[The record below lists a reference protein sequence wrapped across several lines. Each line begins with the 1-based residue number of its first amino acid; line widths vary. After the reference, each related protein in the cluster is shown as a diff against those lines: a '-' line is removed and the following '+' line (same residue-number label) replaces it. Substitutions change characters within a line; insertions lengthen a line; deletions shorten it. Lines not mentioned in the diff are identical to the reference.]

1 MLAILEEQS
10 EWLYDISERANT
22 WQPSFGNVEIINE
35 GVDHAE
41 VLLQEAVSHD
51 SAMKYLADSRTFVVD
66 HCVVDDRPWADETI
80 MVSVEKRMGGGR
92 GEGRGVGKCERWEVC
107 RRDREKGER
116 EEVYLCTYSCMCMC
130 CGTINSESVLVS
142 CDN

>member
-1 MLAILEEQS
+1 MVCACPPQDILAILEEQS

-22 WQPSFGNVEIINE
+22 WQPSFGNVAIITE

-66 HCVVDDRPWADETI
+66 HCLVVDRPWADETI
-80 MVSVEKRMGGGR
+80 MVSVERRMGGGR
-92 GEGRGVGKCERWEVC
+92 GTERGVGKREVVGREGEQTKKG
-107 RRDREKGER
+107 RRGE
-116 EEVYLCTYSCMCMC
+116 
-130 CGTINSESVLVS
+130 GG
-142 CDN
+142 

>member
-10 EWLYDISERANT
+10 EWLYDTSERANT
-22 WQPSFGNVEIINE
+22 HGTHLFAIINE

-66 HCVVDDRPWADETI
+66 HCLVVDRPWADETI
-80 MVSVEKRMGGGR
+80 MVSVERRMGGGR
-92 GEGRGVGKCERWEVC
+92 GTERGVGKREVVGREGEQTKKGRRGEGGNERGKK
-107 RRDREKGER
+107 R
-116 EEVYLCTYSCMCMC
+116 
-130 CGTINSESVLVS
+130 
-142 CDN
+142 

>member
-10 EWLYDISERANT
+10 EWLYDISEHANT
-22 WQPSFGNVEIINE
+22 HGSHLFAIINE

-66 HCVVDDRPWADETI
+66 HCLVVDRPWADETI
-80 MVSVEKRMGGGR
+80 TVSVEGGWEE
-92 GEGRGVGKCERWEVC
+92 GEGEDGV
-107 RRDREKGER
+107 
-116 EEVYLCTYSCMCMC
+116 
-130 CGTINSESVLVS
+130 
-142 CDN
+142 